1 MTEHAA
7 DAAFMAQAL
16 ALAAR
21 ARGRTAPNPMVG
33 AVLVRDGNVVGAGFH
48 SRAGQPHAE
57 VEALADARGAAA
69 GATLYVNLEPCC
81 HHGRTPPCT
90 EAVIAGGVRRVVV
103 GMVDPD
109 PRMQGRGIAQLR
121 AAGLEVVVGVLE
133 AEALA
138 LNAGFVRARTAGRPQ
153 VVLKAAISLD
163 GRISDAGGRS
173 QWITGAAARAAG
185 RALRDQCDAV
195 LVGSQTVLDDDPALT
210 TRIEGGRDALPVILD
225 GRLRTPATAQVLR
238 AGRPPLIF
246 TAPDADLGRAQ
257 ALSPA
262 RLRPVPRG
270 AGGLHLPAVLAA
282 LVDEG
287 VHTLLVEGGGAV
299 HHSLLSAG
307 LVDELRLFLA
317 PRVLAGGRHWVEGA
331 PFSLADG
338 PRFQLVEL
346 RQHGDDLEL
355 RYAPGA
361 PGPT

>member
-1 MTEHAA
+1 
-7 DAAFMAQAL
+7 MAEAL

-33 AVLVRDGNVVGAGFH
+33 AVLVREGRVVGAGFH
-48 SRAGQPHAE
+48 ARAGQPHAE

-90 EAVIAGGVRRVVV
+90 EAVIAAGIRRVVV

-121 AAGLEVVVGVLE
+121 AAGLEVEVGVLE

-153 VVLKAAISLD
+153 VILKAGVSLD
-163 GRISDAGGRS
+163 GRIADAAGRS

-210 TRIEGGRDALPVILD
+210 TRIDGGRDALPVILD

-246 TAPDADLGRAQ
+246 TAPDADPAHEQ
-257 ALSPA
+257 ALAPA
-262 RLRPVPRG
+262 RLRRVPRG
-270 AGGLHLPAVLAA
+270 PGGLELRAVLTA

-338 PRFQLVEL
+338 PRFELAEL
-346 RQHGDDLEL
+346 RRHGDDLEL
-355 RYAPGA
+355 RYLPAAPGL
-361 PGPT
+361 T

>member
-1 MTEHAA
+1 MTERAA
-7 DAAFMAQAL
+7 DAAFMGQAL

-33 AVLVRDGNVVGAGFH
+33 AVLVRDGAVVGAGFH
-48 SRAGQPHAE
+48 TRAGQPHAE
-57 VEALADARGAAA
+57 VEALADARGGAA

-90 EAVIAGGVRRVVV
+90 EAVIAAGVRRVVV

-121 AAGLEVVVGVLE
+121 AAGIEVVVGVLE

-138 LNAGFVRARTAGRPQ
+138 LNAGFVRARTQGRPE

-195 LVGSQTVLDDDPALT
+195 MVGSQTVLDDDPALT

-225 GRLRTPATAQVLR
+225 GRLRTPPTAQVLR
-238 AGRPPLIF
+238 AGRPPLVF
-246 TAPDADLGRAQ
+246 TAPDADPAQEQ
-257 ALSPA
+257 ALAPA
-262 RLRPVPRG
+262 RLRRVPRG
-270 AGGLHLPAVLAA
+270 PGGLDLHAVLGA

-287 VHTLLVEGGGAV
+287 VHTVLVEGGGAV

-331 PFSLADG
+331 PFSLAEG
-338 PRFQLVEL
+338 PRFRLVEL

-355 RYAPGA
+355 RYQPAA